1 MTKKKKKIRIFSNH
15 KDFVKQNKSFTVD
28 LRLTDIVILENNLSV
43 CVKNLVNTRPLAV
56 VLKLRCT
63 EEAHSYEPLVPSLLR
78 HFIGTMTMW
87 GSF

>member
-1 MTKKKKKIRIFSNH
+1 M
-15 KDFVKQNKSFTVD
+15 KQNKSFTVD

-56 VLKLRCT
+56 VLKLRRT

-78 HFIGTMTMW
+78 HFIGTMTLW
-87 GSF
+87 GVFRSWSDSGILLPPTTLH

>member
-1 MTKKKKKIRIFSNH
+1 
-15 KDFVKQNKSFTVD
+15 VKQNKSFTVD

-43 CVKNLVNTRPLAV
+43 CVENLVNTRPLAV

-63 EEAHSYEPLVPSLLR
+63 EEVYSYEPLVSSLLR